1 MKNKLTLKTLSV
13 ILLLFAS
20 LPLGVFISLGIL
32 ENLQNSSHAV
42 NGPANNPQQDIM
54 YQIGQD
60 LKANWN
66 TIENTLSEYFSK
78 ENLLY
83 IKDFYTQKAH
93 LTISMVQEI
102 VEQQDQE
109 VLQILR
115 VLAIL
120 IIIAASLFFFYSK
133 IGNPL
138 KGRFHRDKLTK
149 LFNREYLLT
158 MLKDRIKEY
167 SNIKKPFC
175 LLVIEIDNL
184 EQIREAYGEDK
195 EKHLLK
201 DFASIARKE
210 LKTHDLIFRYS
221 DEEFAILLQ
230 YAKTEEAYN
239 LAERLRRKV
248 ESYDFKLDHTVTISI
263 GISEFIEENSIDE
276 LLANAQATLSKAKTE
291 GSNHT
296 AVYYH

>member
-32 ENLQNSSHAV
+32 ENLQNSAHAV
-42 NGPANNPQQDIM
+42 NVPTNNPQQDIM

-66 TIENTLSEYFSK
+66 TIENTLSENFSK

-115 VLAIL
+115 FLAIL
-120 IIIAASLFFFYSK
+120 IVIAASLFFFYSK
-133 IGNPL
+133 IGNPF
-138 KGRFHRDKLTK
+138 KGRLHRDKLTK
-149 LFNREYLLT
+149 LFNRKYLLT
-158 MLKDRIKEY
+158 ILKDRIKEY

-175 LLVIEIDNL
+175 LLMIEIDNL

-210 LKTHDLIFRYS
+210 LKTNDLIFRYS
-221 DEEFAILLQ
+221 DEEFTILLQ

-239 LAERLRRKV
+239 LAERLHRKI

-276 LLANAQATLSKAKTE
+276 LLANAQATLSKAKAE